1 MDQKGFLI
9 TLKFEKQSL
18 NVKVTYTAWK
28 VYLLEVFLACIFP
41 HSDWIRRDTPYLF
54 VLSLN
59 ARKCGQE
66 KLRIRTLMTQCWQ
79 NSLTT
84 KIAICSWKFVPFNKV
99 ALPKAKI
106 FEIVF
111 QLLDQKLYRRIFE
124 LDVNFLSEILLW
136 EKIIYF
142 SSILDKIRRI
152 AKVRVLTHSFPT
164 HPFSTP
170 WKHQKTVPSYL
181 SGRVLNTPVSSE
193 NLLWQ

>member
-9 TLKFEKQSL
+9 TLKFAKESL
-18 NVKVTYTAWK
+18 NVKVTYTVWK
-28 VYLLEVFLACIFP
+28 VYVLEVFLACIFP
-41 HSDWIRRDTPYLF
+41 HSNWLRRDTPYLSVF
-54 VLSLN
+54 SLN
-59 ARKCGQE
+59 AGKYGPE

-193 NLLWQ
+193 NLL

>member
-28 VYLLEVFLACIFP
+28 VYLLEVFLARIFP

-54 VLSLN
+54 VFSLN
-59 ARKCGQE
+59 ARKCGPE

-152 AKVRVLTHSFPT
+152 AKVRVLTHSFLT

-193 NLLWQ
+193 NLL

>member
-66 KLRIRTLMTQCWQ
+66 KLRIRTLMTQCRQ

-84 KIAICSWKFVPFNKV
+84 KIATCSWKFLLFNKA
-99 ALPKAKI
+99 ALPEAKI
-106 FEIVF
+106 FKIVF
-111 QLLDQKLYRRIFE
+111 QLLHQKLYCRIFE

-136 EKIIYF
+136 GKIIYF

-152 AKVRVLTHSFPT
+152 AKVRTLTHSFPIY
-164 HPFSTP
+164 PFSTP

>member
-84 KIAICSWKFVPFNKV
+84 KIATCSWKFLLFNKV

-106 FEIVF
+106 FKIVF
-111 QLLDQKLYRRIFE
+111 QLLHQKLYCRIFE

-136 EKIIYF
+136 GKIIYF

-152 AKVRVLTHSFPT
+152 AKVRTLTHSFPIY
-164 HPFSTP
+164 PFSTP

>member
-9 TLKFEKQSL
+9 TLKFAKESL
-18 NVKVTYTAWK
+18 NIKVTNTVWK
-28 VYLLEVFLACIFP
+28 VYVLEVFLACIFP
-41 HSDWIRRDTPYLF
+41 HSNWLRRDTPYLSVF
-54 VLSLN
+54 SLN
-59 ARKCGQE
+59 TGKYGPE